1 MPWRFPV
8 DEAREDKMKNCK
20 MMLAGAAF
28 LAATGL
34 AWAEADFPQRPVEM
48 TILFGGSAQTVGQ
61 VLAEEMSKLSAQTVV
76 AVSRPGGG
84 GAVGYS
90 YAQATAPDGYNIVWN
105 SNSISTVY
113 YQGNLPFDYK
123 AFAPIAR
130 VGVEVPVV
138 AVRADSGWKTLDA
151 LVSGAKQIGKPLRV
165 GVSGLGSFT
174 HLASA
179 ALFSKIGVPV
189 VYVPYGEGRA
199 PAELLA
205 HRVDVAIQWPSQFQ
219 SHVRNGTLALV
230 CSTGSE
236 KIAVE
241 GGDVPTCAEAGAEG
255 MNITMWRGLVAP
267 AGTPPDV
274 IAKLEDVARK
284 AVESEAF
291 RKTVINLGFTPAYL
305 PAQEFGDLI
314 AKDDATIGAL
324 MTELGMNNK

>member
-1 MPWRFPV
+1 M
-8 DEAREDKMKNCK
+8 MNCK
-20 MMLAGAAF
+20 IMLAGAAI
-28 LAATGL
+28 LAMAG
-34 AWAEADFPQRPVEM
+34 AAQADDNFPQKPVEM

-61 VLAEEMSKLSAQTVV
+61 VLADEMSKASPQPVV

-90 YAQATAPDGYNIVWN
+90 YAQATAADGYNIVWN

-138 AVRADSGWKTLDA
+138 AVRADSGWTTLETLA
-151 LVSGAKQIGKPLRV
+151 AGAKEAGKPLRV

-174 HLASA
+174 HIVSA

-205 HRVDVAIQWPSQFQ
+205 SRVDVALQWPSQFQ
-219 SHVRNGTLALV
+219 AHVRNGTLALV
-230 CSTGSE
+230 CSTGDE
-236 KIAVE
+236 RIEAE
-241 GGDVPTCAEAGAEG
+241 GDVPTCAEAGAEG

-267 AGTPPDV
+267 AGTPPEV
-274 IAKLEDVARK
+274 IAKLEEIARK
-284 AVESEAF
+284 AVESETF
-291 RKTVINLGFTPAYL
+291 KKTAVNLGFTPAFL

-314 AKDDATIGAL
+314 AQDDATIGAL